1 MNYEDILVF
10 LDDGDSNEARVG
22 MAIALAAAHNA
33 RLVGIA
39 YDIDVPR
46 HIASLI
52 PGFSLE
58 QQRTASR
65 LISQTLVDQ
74 FLERT
79 KQAGITS
86 DATIM
91 KCRGSKAPRKLA
103 AYARNFD
110 ISVLRQTNRDSQQS
124 EWDASVSEEVLMSSG
139 RPVLFIPYVGTKTIP
154 PKRALIAWDCSRAST
169 RAIHDAMPL
178 LEMVDKTIVLIS
190 NADPKMVDKM
200 TRRCQVMVDHLQRH
214 GINAEIK
221 FSSSEG
227 SDSATII
234 LNSLVDVG
242 ADLLV
247 MGGYGSS
254 RLREHI
260 LGGVTKTVLA
270 DMTAPVCMS
279 N

>member
-1 MNYEDILVF
+1 MQYKDILVF
-10 LDDGDSNEARVG
+10 LDNGDSNAARVET
-22 MAIALAAAHNA
+22 AIALASAHNA
-33 RLVGIA
+33 RLVGVA

-52 PGFSLE
+52 PGFSVE
-58 QQRTASR
+58 KQRAASR
-65 LISQTLVDQ
+65 LISQSLVDQ

-79 KQAGITS
+79 EQAGISS

-91 KCRGSKAPRKLA
+91 KCRSSKAPKKLA
-103 AYARNFD
+103 TFARNFD
-110 ISVLRQTNRDSQQS
+110 ISVLRQAHRGDPQY
-124 EWDASVSEEVLMSSG
+124 EWDSAVSEEVLTSSG
-139 RPVLFIPYVGTKTIP
+139 RPVLYIPYVERQPVP
-154 PKRALIAWDCSRAST
+154 PKKALIAWDCSRTAT

-178 LEMVDKTIVLIS
+178 LQMVDKTIVLIS
-190 NADPKMVDKM
+190 DADPKMVEKM

-214 GINAEIK
+214 GVNAKIK
-221 FSSSEG
+221 FASSEG
-227 SDSATII
+227 NDVASTV
-234 LNSLVDVG
+234 LNSLVDYG

-260 LGGVTKTVLA
+260 LGGVTKSILEN
-270 DMTAPVCMS
+270 MTAPVCMS